1 LSLAAHLPS
10 CHPLREAVV
19 GGGPV
24 SPGPD
29 LAEIARQVAVYL
41 DKIMHGIKPAD
52 LPVQEPV
59 RLDLYLNLRTS
70 AALGPT
76 IPTSLI
82 ARADDV
88 IE

>member
-1 LSLAAHLPS
+1 VPF
-10 CHPLREAVV
+10 
-19 GGGPV
+19 
-24 SPGPD
+24 
-29 LAEIARQVAVYL
+29 YL

-59 RLDLYLNLRTS
+59 RLDLYLNLKTS
-70 AALGPT
+70 PALGLT

-82 ARADDV
+82 ARADEV